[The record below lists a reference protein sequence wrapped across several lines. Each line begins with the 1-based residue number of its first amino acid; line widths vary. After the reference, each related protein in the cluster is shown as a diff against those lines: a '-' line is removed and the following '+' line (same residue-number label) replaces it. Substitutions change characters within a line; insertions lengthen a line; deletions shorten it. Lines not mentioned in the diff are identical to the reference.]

1 MMPEL
6 IAHAQRCLQAGSIV
20 EKLAL
25 TTAAGVDLHDPG
37 LLVDETVPV
46 LNLAMPGRP
55 TRPRL
60 VPPRDLPRRSL
71 ASREGHAAL
80 IHAVAH
86 IEFNAIDLA
95 WDALQRFRGLPR
107 RYYLDWAGVA
117 MEEAHHF
124 SLVHKHLQGLGYR
137 YGDFEAHNGLW
148 EMAVKTADDALLR
161 MALVP
166 RLLEARGLDVTPGMM
181 QRLADAGDQAGAGI
195 LSIILRD
202 EIGHVAIG
210 DRWFRYLCA
219 RQGHDPEP
227 HFHAILSREGLLPR
241 AGSLNREARL
251 LAGFSVTEL
260 DRLEQG

>member
-1 MMPEL
+1 MPEL
-6 IAHAQRCLQAGSIV
+6 FSHAQRCLRADSI
-20 EKLAL
+20 EAKLEL
-25 TTAAGVDLHDPG
+25 TAAAGNILHAPG
-37 LLVDETVPV
+37 LLLDEAVPV
-46 LNLAMPGRP
+46 LTMAMPGRP
-55 TRPRL
+55 PRPRL
-60 VPPRDLPRRSL
+60 VSPRDLPRRSL
-71 ASREGHAAL
+71 ATPEGHAAL

-117 MEEAHHF
+117 MEEARHF
-124 SLVHKHLQGLGYR
+124 SLIHQHLQGLGYR

-148 EMAVKTADDALLR
+148 EMAVKTVGDVLLR

-181 QRLADAGDQAGAGI
+181 QRLRDTGDEAGAEA
-195 LSIILRD
+195 LATILRD

-219 RQGHDPEP
+219 RQGRDPER

-241 AGSLNREARL
+241 PGSLNREARIK
-251 LAGFSVTEL
+251 AGFSGSEL
-260 DRLEQG
+260 DRLEQD